1 MPPKKT
7 FAALTGENEANSNF
21 FKYTHTRS
29 GIQIDKY
36 VGSDSFV
43 VIPEEIEGLP
53 VTSIGYRAFDN
64 ENLYKVIIPASVQTI
79 VYAAFVSKQSM
90 HVLFKGESIQLMP
103 QSFITHKITF
113 YFYNAIIYDSIYPI
127 TKNNPKY
134 VIHYDAMDFRM
145 V

>member
-1 MPPKKT
+1 MS
-7 FAALTGENEANSNF
+7 NSD
-21 FKYTHTRS
+21 FKYTRTRS
-29 GIQIDKY
+29 GIHIDEY
-36 VGSDSFV
+36 VGFDTYV
-43 VIPEEIEGLP
+43 PVPEEIEGLP

-64 ENLYKVIIPASVQTI
+64 ENLYKVIIPASIQTI

-90 HVLFKGESIQLMP
+90 HVLFKGESIQLTP
-103 QSFITHKITF
+103 QSFIAPKITF